1 MDGTHP
7 GLTYRES
14 LHPAEAHAKGER
26 LSTPTTS
33 VQKQIHKRKNVQ
45 APAVL
50 VPRYKRFMGR
60 GSRSRRAGWGVAL
73 RARKRI
79 SAVLPRPKA
88 RADCTIACPQSTRT
102 YSHEARPSRALHI
115 FSHPPRA
122 LEARARPLSDQRRLW
137 GHRQLGRWS
146 EREPRIARPRAQPAA
161 CMPVALVYATR
172 PPVE

>member
-1 MDGTHP
+1 M
-7 GLTYRES
+7 GLTLDS
-14 LHPAEAHAKGER
+14 PTER
-26 LSTPTTS
+26 ASTPQRHTQKESGFRHRQPRSRSRYTS
-33 VQKQIHKRKNVQ
+33 ERNVQ